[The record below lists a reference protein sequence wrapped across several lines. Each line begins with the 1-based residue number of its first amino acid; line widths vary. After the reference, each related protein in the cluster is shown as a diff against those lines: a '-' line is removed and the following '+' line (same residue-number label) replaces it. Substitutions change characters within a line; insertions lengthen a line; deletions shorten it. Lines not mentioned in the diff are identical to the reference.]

1 MSEEKT
7 YKKEKL
13 QNKNPKFLPIEKF
26 RFQKAISFIKG
37 NKILDA
43 GCGNGFMLQMLSKN
57 KKLKLNGFDLSPDR
71 IKISKKNAPKAKIY
85 QDSLYN
91 ISQKDQSFDTVLC
104 LEVIEHIKEYQKA
117 IKEILRITKKRA
129 IISVPYN
136 EKIIYE
142 ICIHCGRETPRNR
155 HQNSFDENKFIKII
169 DQKSYKV
176 KFIKFNNYFNTVRSK
191 NSFLLALQIQFDR
204 FLNFLMPNKA
214 RHIIV
219 IIDRK

>member
-142 ICIHCGRETPRNR
+142 VCVHCGKRTPRNR
-155 HQNSFDENKFIKII
+155 HQNSFDEKKFEKFINKKNY
-169 DQKSYKV
+169 QLR
-176 KFIKFNNYFNTVRSK
+176 FIKFNNRFN
-191 NSFLLALQIQFDR
+191 FH
-204 FLNFLMPNKA
+204 FLNNNFLFDKLLNWLMPKKA
-214 RHIIV
+214 RHMIV